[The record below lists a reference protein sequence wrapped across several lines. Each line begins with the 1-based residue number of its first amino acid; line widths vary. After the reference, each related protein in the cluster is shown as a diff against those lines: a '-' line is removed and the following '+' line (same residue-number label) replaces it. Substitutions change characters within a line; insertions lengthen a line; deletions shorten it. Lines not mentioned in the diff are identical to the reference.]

1 MNKKLSR
8 LLEPGIGVYF
18 LVLLLFVGAAV
29 WCKQYYVAAA
39 EGLVVVL
46 LFVHNRMASGR
57 RKKALMSYIQSTTDS
72 LGTAFKT
79 GSPFP
84 MAVIKMN
91 DSEIVWG
98 NPSFYRVSGLKDSFL
113 NQKMQDV
120 VPRFSTRWLTE
131 GRTECPQDVELQG
144 RRYRVYGNLIRSE
157 DEHASL
163 LLATLYLADMTEMF
177 NVRDEY
183 VRTRPIVTVILVDNY
198 DELTNNLPDSAI
210 SSLDAKIN
218 DRISSWC
225 KDLGG
230 LLRKVERNRYLL
242 IFEAKDLPRLQEGKF
257 SILDDIRAITNPS
270 GVAATLSIGIGK
282 DGASFQENYNF
293 ANLSIE
299 MALSRG
305 GDQAVIKDKY
315 NFNFFGGRT
324 KETERRTKVK
334 ARVIASSLTEL
345 ISQSSQVFLMGHRMA
360 DLDALGAAMGLVCI
374 CRKRG
379 RPVRI
384 VLDLENNAAKSLL
397 LALQE
402 HPEYDNLFL
411 SGEDALLAADGR
423 SLLIVVDTNRPDQVE
438 SRALLESV
446 NRVAVIDHH
455 RRAAD
460 YIEQVVLN
468 LHEPFASSASELVT
482 EILQY
487 AVEPKEIRTMEAQA
501 LLESVNR
508 VAVIDHHRRAADYI
522 EQVVLNLHEP
532 FASSASELVTEIL
545 QYAVEPKE
553 IRTMEAQALLAGIV
567 LDTKNFSVRTGSRTF
582 EAAAFLRRAGADTV
596 DVKKLFQNDLDD
608 TIARYQIVQAAR
620 LYRNEIAIAALE
632 YATTRTLA
640 AQAADELLNIKGILT
655 SFVLYPDGE
664 RVVISARS
672 IGEANVQVI
681 LEPLGGGGNAATA
694 GAQIP
699 DKSVREVLTE
709 LVASIDKF
717 YEG

>member
-1 MNKKLSR
+1 MIFCEDLPDFPHLTGSGAAIRAGEKSAQIRINPLHALVVPAIVWYNAVLRNVGREASDVNKKLSR
-8 LLEPGIGVYF
+8 LLEPGMGLYF
-18 LVLLLFVGAAV
+18 LVLLLFVGVAV
-29 WCKQYYVAAA
+29 WVKQYYVAGA
-39 EGLVVVL
+39 ELLVILL
-46 LFVHNRMASGR
+46 LFVHNRVASGR
-57 RKKALMSYIQSTTDS
+57 RKKALLHYIQSTTDS

-84 MAVIKMN
+84 MAVIKMSG
-91 DSEIVWG
+91 SEIIWG
-98 NPSFYRVSGLKDSFL
+98 NASFYQISGLRDSFL
-113 NQKMQDV
+113 HQKMEDV

-131 GRTECPQDVELQG
+131 GRTECPQDIELQG

-183 VRTRPIVTVILVDNY
+183 IRTRPIVTVILVDNY

-210 SSLDAKIN
+210 SSLDARIN

-225 KDLGG
+225 ENLGG
-230 LLRKVERNRYLL
+230 LLRKFERNRYLL
-242 IFEAKDLPRLQEGKF
+242 IFESKDLQRLQEGKF

-282 DGASFQENYNF
+282 DGSSFQENYAF

-305 GDQAVIKDKY
+305 GDQAVIKDRY

-334 ARVIASSLTEL
+334 ARVIASSLNEL
-345 ISQSSQVFLMGHRMA
+345 ISQSSQVFIMGHRMA

-374 CRKRG
+374 CRKRA
-379 RPVRI
+379 RPVHI
-384 VLDLENNAAKSLL
+384 VLDQEKNAAKALL
-397 LALQE
+397 TVLQDY
-402 HPEYDNLFL
+402 PEYDNLFV
-411 SGEDALLAADGR
+411 SGEDALLAAD
-423 SLLIVVDTNRPDQVE
+423 SKTLLIVVDTNRPDQVE
-438 SRALLESV
+438 SLALLESV

-487 AVEPKEIRTMEAQA
+487 AVEPKEIR
-501 LLESVNR
+501 
-508 VAVIDHHRRAADYI
+508 I
-522 EQVVLNLHEP
+522 
-532 FASSASELVTEIL
+532 
-545 QYAVEPKE
+545 
-553 IRTMEAQALLAGIV
+553 MEAQALLAGLV

-632 YATTRTLA
+632 YQATRTLV

-655 SFVLYPDGE
+655 SFVLYQDGD

-694 GAQIP
+694 GAQVP
-699 DKSVREVLTE
+699 GKSVREVLAE

>member
-1 MNKKLSR
+1 MIFCEDPPDFPYPACSGAAIRAGEKSAQIRINPLHALVVPAIVWYNAVLRNVGREASDVNKKLSR
-8 LLEPGIGVYF
+8 LLEPGMGLYF
-18 LVLLLFVGAAV
+18 LVLLLFVGVAV
-29 WCKQYYVAAA
+29 WVKQYYVAGA
-39 EGLVVVL
+39 ELLVFLL
-46 LFVHNRMASGR
+46 LFVHNRVASGR
-57 RKKALMSYIQSTTDS
+57 RKKALLHYIQSTTDS

-84 MAVIKMN
+84 MAVIKMS
-91 DSEIVWG
+91 DSEIIWG
-98 NPSFYRVSGLKDSFL
+98 NASFYQISGLRDSFL
-113 NQKMQDV
+113 HQKMEDV

-131 GRTECPQDVELQG
+131 GRTECPQDIELQG

-183 VRTRPIVTVILVDNY
+183 IRTRPIVTVILVDNY

-210 SSLDAKIN
+210 SSLDARIN

-225 KDLGG
+225 ENLGG
-230 LLRKVERNRYLL
+230 LLRKFERNRYLL
-242 IFEAKDLPRLQEGKF
+242 IFESKDLPRLQEEKF

-282 DGASFQENYNF
+282 DGSSFQENYAF

-305 GDQAVIKDKY
+305 GDQAVIKDRY

-334 ARVIASSLTEL
+334 ARVIASSLNEL
-345 ISQSSQVFLMGHRMA
+345 ISQSSQVFIMGHRMA

-374 CRKRG
+374 CRKRA
-379 RPVRI
+379 RPVHI
-384 VLDLENNAAKSLL
+384 VLDQEKNAAKALL
-397 LALQE
+397 TVLQDY
-402 HPEYDNLFL
+402 PEYNNLFV
-411 SGEDALLAADGR
+411 SGEDALLAAD
-423 SLLIVVDTNRPDQVE
+423 SKTLLIVVDTNRPDQVE
-438 SRALLESV
+438 SLALLESV

-487 AVEPKEIRTMEAQA
+487 AVEPKEIR
-501 LLESVNR
+501 
-508 VAVIDHHRRAADYI
+508 I
-522 EQVVLNLHEP
+522 
-532 FASSASELVTEIL
+532 
-545 QYAVEPKE
+545 
-553 IRTMEAQALLAGIV
+553 MEAQALLAGLV

-632 YATTRTLA
+632 YQATRTLV

-655 SFVLYPDGE
+655 SFVLYQDGD

-694 GAQIP
+694 GAQVP
-699 DKSVREVLTE
+699 GKSVREVLAE

>member
-1 MNKKLSR
+1 MIFCEDPPDFPYPACSGAAIRAGEKSAQIRINPLHALVVPAIVWYNAVLRNVGREASDVNKKLSR
-8 LLEPGIGVYF
+8 LLEPGMGLYF
-18 LVLLLFVGAAV
+18 LVLLLFVGVAV
-29 WCKQYYVAAA
+29 WVKQYYVAGA
-39 EGLVVVL
+39 ELLVILL
-46 LFVHNRMASGR
+46 LFVHNRVASGR
-57 RKKALMSYIQSTTDS
+57 RKKALLHYIQSTTDS

-84 MAVIKMN
+84 MAVIKMS
-91 DSEIVWG
+91 DSEIIWG
-98 NPSFYRVSGLKDSFL
+98 NASFYQISGLRDSFL
-113 NQKMQDV
+113 HQKMEDV

-131 GRTECPQDVELQG
+131 GRTECPQDIELQG

-183 VRTRPIVTVILVDNY
+183 IRTRPIVTVILVDNY

-210 SSLDAKIN
+210 SSLDARIN

-225 KDLGG
+225 ENLGG
-230 LLRKVERNRYLL
+230 LLRKFERNRYLL
-242 IFEAKDLPRLQEGKF
+242 IFESKDLPRLQEEKF

-282 DGASFQENYNF
+282 DGSSFQENYAF

-305 GDQAVIKDKY
+305 GDQAVIKDRY

-334 ARVIASSLTEL
+334 ARVIASSLNEL
-345 ISQSSQVFLMGHRMA
+345 ISQSSQVFIMGHRMA

-374 CRKRG
+374 CRKRT
-379 RPVRI
+379 RPVHI
-384 VLDLENNAAKSLL
+384 VLDQEKNAAKALL
-397 LALQE
+397 TVLQDY
-402 HPEYDNLFL
+402 PEYDNLFV
-411 SGEDALLAADGR
+411 SGEDALLAAD
-423 SLLIVVDTNRPDQVE
+423 SKTLLIVVDTNRPDQVE
-438 SRALLESV
+438 SLALLESV

-487 AVEPKEIRTMEAQA
+487 AVEPKEIR
-501 LLESVNR
+501 
-508 VAVIDHHRRAADYI
+508 I
-522 EQVVLNLHEP
+522 
-532 FASSASELVTEIL
+532 
-545 QYAVEPKE
+545 
-553 IRTMEAQALLAGIV
+553 MEAQALLAGLV

-632 YATTRTLA
+632 YQATRTLV

-655 SFVLYPDGE
+655 SFVLYQDGD

-694 GAQIP
+694 GAQVP
-699 DKSVREVLTE
+699 GKSVREVLAE